1 MCATALERAWTTVL
15 SLARTSSA
23 ARNPAGL
30 RVKATA
36 VASAR
41 DSRFLE
47 TAALSI
53 VAAIGARIKGIIA
66 RNIGI

>member
-1 MCATALERAWTTVL
+1 V
-15 SLARTSSA
+15 
-23 ARNPAGL
+23 N
-30 RVKATA
+30 ATA
-36 VASAR
+36 VASAS

-53 VAAIGARIKGIIA
+53 VAAIGAKINGIIA